1 MQCVCV
7 VQHGTMTAYESSVCV
22 CFSCFWPVL
31 LAPGLL
37 WVLCACVSV
46 VWPVHVTRTVH
57 EYSVHVFQ
65 LSGLYMLLPCNQDC
79 SQLLCTRVSV
89 VFGSFLPCN
98 QDCSQVLCVC
108 VSAIFGLY
116 YCYWTQLTMFQTLR
130 WLGILSVPTFLF
142 GNRLLSSIASKRWG
156 ENEDCLH
163 SLLAKFEELVSL
175 RLDALW
181 AVDMF
186 FC

>member
-1 MQCVCV
+1 MCVFQLFLACTTCFRTV
-7 VQHGTMTAYESSVCV
+7 MSTLCM
-22 CFSCFWPVL
+22 CFSC
-31 LAPGLL
+31 LACTCNQDCSR
-37 WVLCACVSV
+37 VLCTCVSV

-57 EYSVHVFQ
+57 GYSVHVFQ

-79 SQLLCTRVSV
+79 SQVLCTRVSV

-142 GNRLLSSIASKRWG
+142 GNRLLSSIASKR
-156 ENEDCLH
+156 
-163 SLLAKFEELVSL
+163 
-175 RLDALW
+175 
-181 AVDMF
+181 
-186 FC
+186 